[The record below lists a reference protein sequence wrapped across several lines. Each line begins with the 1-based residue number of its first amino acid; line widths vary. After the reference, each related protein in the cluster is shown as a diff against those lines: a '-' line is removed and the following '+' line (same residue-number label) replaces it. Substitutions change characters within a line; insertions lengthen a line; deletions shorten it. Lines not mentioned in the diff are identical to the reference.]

1 MPISNGKIAGKFA
14 GGRVKKINSAI
25 IFTII
30 TCLIPALILL
40 LAGKPKTAR
49 AAAAGDYITLIT
61 GGQIQDSVVAAKLDA
76 AGIKNVLSESS
87 QWFFVNDFSEL
98 RRVPLDQFN
107 DFMLESDPR
116 NDGYAEKLKKFFM
129 RDGSRY
135 FYIPR
140 RSIHS
145 SNPAV
150 IERRIIDAL
159 DGIPYRDITFNAYTA
174 RNISGAFIF
183 IAATLFSL
191 VLSVYAAKPFAS
203 RRAAIK
209 PLLKTAVLLPACALF
224 AASGPAGFALAAIL
238 LTLFFMFRAPLKSLF
253 IKLRLAHEA
262 VFSGLCFRLVKQYI
276 FKEKKLPFIILALF
290 AAVCI
295 SGGVNIFYALLAAL
309 LFCLSAA
316 SFIYLETSPRG
327 AAAHIRFVPIAIR
340 TGTKLRL
347 PLTALPFTLASIFSL
362 AIPLFAQPR
371 IQVLGTKAKNEAPL
385 ISVKDYQYHINFQK
399 NFAFIKLDNGNS
411 TAAASAGAV
420 ISGAVNGGAVPYL
433 NFELG
438 PDGLLHI
445 IDGGPSANNMLD
457 GSADDIPPFPLENL
471 LNFLNSA
478 ESNAENAGKNFTP
491 AVFDIRGLIAI
502 VIALAVYIPY
512 PVFAALG
519 RTKEKNSLYL
529 SERIVA

>member
-1 MPISNGKIAGKFA
+1 MPISNGKIVDKFA
-14 GGRVKKINSAI
+14 GGSAKKINGAI
-25 IFTII
+25 IFTMI

-40 LAGKPKTAR
+40 SAGKPKTAR

-61 GGQIQDSVVAAKLDA
+61 GDQIQGSVVAAKLDA

-116 NDGYAEKLKKFFM
+116 NDGYAEKLRMIFV
-129 RDGSRY
+129 RGGSRY

-150 IERRIIDAL
+150 IEQRIIDAL
-159 DGIPYRDITFNAYTA
+159 DDIPYRDITFNAYTA

-183 IAATLFSL
+183 IAAALFSL
-191 VLSVYAAKPFAS
+191 ALSVYAAKPFAS

-209 PLLKTAVLLPACALF
+209 PLLQTVVLLPACALF

-238 LTLFFMFRAPLKSLF
+238 LALFFMFKAPLKSLF
-253 IKLRLAHEA
+253 IKLRLAQGTI
-262 VFSGLCFRLVKQYI
+262 FSGLCFGLVKQNI
-276 FKEKKLPFIILALF
+276 FKEKKLTFIIPALF

-316 SFIYLETSPRG
+316 ACIYLAASPRG

-340 TGTKLRL
+340 TGTKRRL
-347 PLTALPFTLASIFSL
+347 PLTALPFTLASVFSL
-362 AIPLFAQPR
+362 VVPLFAQPSM
-371 IQVLGTKAKNEAPL
+371 QALDTKTKNEAPL
-385 ISVKDYQYHINFQK
+385 ISVKDYQDHINFQK
-399 NFAFIKLDNGNS
+399 KFAFMKLVNANG
-411 TAAASAGAV
+411 TA
-420 ISGAVNGGAVPYL
+420 AVNGGAVLYL

-457 GSADDIPPFPLENL
+457 GSAADIPPFPLENL
-471 LNFLNSA
+471 LNFFNNTDSNADSADSA
-478 ESNAENAGKNFTP
+478 EKIFTP
-491 AVFDIRGLIAI
+491 AVFDIRGLIA
-502 VIALAVYIPY
+502 VLIALAVYFLY
-512 PVFAALG
+512 PESAVLG
-519 RTKEKNSLYL
+519 NGKKEKNRLYL